1 MKKSELSKLT
11 PIKATHTMMR
21 KAKEQ
26 KPIPISWDKKRY
38 TYKPACYIRCST
50 CNEILRVSIYYTE
63 YMRMGADSPIF
74 DIFIDPDKRD
84 FISYNYQKK
93 VWSEATIE
101 RLNYPR
107 YICFDSFYS
116 SRESNKVIRKKLNT
130 KEGGYNGIREWQD
143 SVRKEQLDARHKKT
157 TDPWDEIMNKVPQ
170 KPKGFDRWAEKYS
183 GLEEYIFYDYTK
195 KGATSGYCSWCEK
208 EVPIKN
214 PKHNKMGKCPCC
226 GHEII
231 FKAKGRFNTIQTT
244 REKCYLL
251 QKYSDTKI
259 VIRKFWLYKKYT
271 KNGSFSSDDVKSEL
285 YIFESR
291 RSFFDSETNSGNSYY
306 YGDYCHREFRWIFNE
321 IFQPIHRSYFWSPD
335 YGNVYPK
342 NVKQISTVIPKT
354 GLAEFIKSKTP
365 VNPELYLR
373 KYMTS
378 PWIEQLSKSGL
389 CKLASEFISEY
400 NLEIDGEPLKPLPAK
415 SLAKSWCIDDFRLKR
430 LKENNG
436 GWRFLE
442 WLRQE
447 KEHKLNIPDNVISWM
462 CKNSVQPC
470 DLNFIIDRMSVVQIK
485 NYLEKQQKSIGLP
498 IKEIIGT
505 WKDYLAMATRLN
517 IDTNKEIV
525 FRVNKLKQRH
535 DELVKLCGDKE
546 MALRAGDVIKN
557 YPDIESVLGDVKERY
572 QFENDDFAIII
583 PRRIEDIL
591 KESTALSLCIG
602 KSDDRYFERIATRE
616 SYLAFLRRKAD
627 IEKPWYL
634 IEVEP
639 GGQLR
644 QKRTFF
650 DKQDKDLEE
659 AKQFLSSW
667 QLHIQKQLTQED
679 IERAKESERLRLQE
693 FKELRSKKAKIW
705 HGDLAGQLLADVL
718 EADFTEVPTKVG

>member
-11 PIKATHTMMR
+11 PIKATPTMMR

-38 TYKPACYIRCST
+38 KYKPECYIRCST
-50 CNEILRVSIYYTE
+50 FNEILRVSIYYTE

-74 DIFIDPDKRD
+74 DIFIDTDKRD
-84 FISYNYQKK
+84 FISYNYKEK

-130 KEGGYNGIREWQD
+130 KEGGYNGIREWQN

-157 TDPWDEIMNKVPQ
+157 TDPWDEIMDKVPD
-170 KPKGFDRWAEKYS
+170 KPKGFDRWAEKHS
-183 GLEEYIFYDYTK
+183 DLEEYIFYDYTR

-214 PKHNKMGKCPCC
+214 PKHGKVGKCPCC
-226 GHEII
+226 GHQIV
-231 FKAKGRFNTIQTT
+231 FKAKGKFNIIQN
-244 REKCYLL
+244 KDKVCYLV
-251 QKYSDTKI
+251 QKYSATQI
-259 VIRKFWLYKKYT
+259 VIRKFWLSKKYIR
-271 KNGSFSSDDVKSEL
+271 DDMFPFGIKAEL
-285 YIFESR
+285 RINEWR
-291 RSFFDSETNSGNSYY
+291 RAFYDAETNGGESYY
-306 YGDYCHREFRWIFNE
+306 YGDYCHRELRWIYNDVLE
-321 IFQPIHRSYFWSPD
+321 PVRHNYYWSTHF
-335 YGNVYPK
+335 GSIYPK
-342 NVKQISTVIPKT
+342 NTKQLSAVIPRT
-354 GLAEFIKSKTP
+354 GLVEYIKSKTP
-365 VNPELYLR
+365 INPELYLR
-373 KYMTS
+373 KYMAS
-378 PWIEQLSKSGL
+378 PWIEQLSKAGL
-389 CKLASEFISEY
+389 YKLASDFITD

-415 SLAKSWCIDDFRLKR
+415 SLAKSWCIDDSRLKR

-447 KEHKLNIPDNVISWM
+447 KEHKQNIPDNVISWM
-462 CKNSVQPC
+462 CKNFVQPC

-485 NYLEKQQKSIGLP
+485 NYLERQQKSIGLP

-505 WKDYLAMATRLN
+505 WKDYLAMATRLS

-572 QFENDDFAIII
+572 QFENKDFAIVI
-583 PRRIEDIL
+583 PSRIEDIL

-616 SYLAFLRRKAD
+616 SYLAFLRRKSD

-667 QLHIQKQLTQED
+667 QLHIQKQLTKED
-679 IERAKESERLRLQE
+679 IERAEESEKLRLQE
-693 FKELRSKKAKIW
+693 FEELRSKKAKIW
-705 HGDLAGQLLADVL
+705 HGDLAGQLLVNVL